1 MTRLLHYVIPPPTTG
16 SGASMCKKSRWEFSP
31 LAPNKLIQQAEE
43 TLASSETLDINLARE
58 LVALAK
64 ALEIA
69 LIEMSRVNL
78 ELRAMDRNVAAAA
91 NTLRDATDA
100 LNRAYTQEV
109 IVDEDQLAHT
119 VDLQV
124 EQAKATLR
132 Q

>member
-1 MTRLLHYVIPPPTTG
+1 M
-16 SGASMCKKSRWEFSP
+16 
-31 LAPNKLIQQAEE
+31 APNKLIQQAEE